1 MLRELKLFAVSQYSK
16 ARRRLI
22 GENAVGI
29 LYESEN
35 GLILTEPGDYA
46 IGKSLAVEGAFGSD
60 ILLEVDNLGLK
71 EAAVC
76 IVGAHVGTLV
86 IPVARN
92 ARHVSAYEA
101 NPKTFKLL
109 QMNLL
114 LNGIENVTARN
125 LAASDSFGKLD
136 FYCNSVNSGG
146 SKRKPLKDRYIY
158 NYDHPSLIQ
167 VDAYPLDEID
177 DNVYDLIIM
186 DIEGSEYFALKGM
199 QRILSNARAMIIEYL
214 PHHLDNVAGVSD
226 KEFLSVFSIFFDSVK
241 IIGKN
246 EVYKKNEFL
255 LPLESLRESSGGSD
269 LLFFKDDPR

>member
-1 MLRELKLFAVSQYSK
+1 MLRELKLFAISQYSK

-29 LYESEN
+29 LYESKN
-35 GLILTEPGDYA
+35 GLILTEPSDYA
-46 IGKSLAVEGAFGSD
+46 IGKSLVVEGAFGLD

-76 IVGAHVGTLV
+76 IIGAHVGTLV
-86 IPVARN
+86 IPIARK
-92 ARHVSAYEA
+92 ARQVSAYEA

-167 VDAYPLDEID
+167 VDAYPLDKID

-214 PHHLDNVAGVSD
+214 PHHLDNVAGVTD
-226 KEFLSVFSIFFDSVK
+226 KEFLSIFSSFFDRVK
-241 IIGKN
+241 VVGKDK
-246 EVYKKNEFL
+246 VYKRT
-255 LPLESLRESSGGSD
+255 ESLLLLDSLRKESAGAD
-269 LLFFKDDPR
+269 LLFFKDEPK

>member
-1 MLRELKLFAVSQYSK
+1 MLQELKLFAVSQYSK
-16 ARRRLI
+16 ARRKVI

-29 LYESEN
+29 LYESKN

-71 EAAVC
+71 EATVC

-86 IPVARN
+86 IPIARK

-114 LNGIENVTARN
+114 LNGIENVTAKN
-125 LAASDSFGKLD
+125 LAAGDSFGKLD

-146 SKRKPLKDRYIY
+146 SKRRPVKDRYIY

-167 VDAYPLDEID
+167 VDAYPIDAID
-177 DNVYDLIIM
+177 DTVYDLIIM

-199 QRILSNARAMIIEYL
+199 QRILSKARAMIIEYL

-226 KEFLSVFSIFFDSVK
+226 KEFLSVFSSFFDSVK
-241 IIGKN
+241 IVGED
-246 EVYKKNEFL
+246 EVYKRTEFL
-255 LPLESLRESSGGSD
+255 VPLESLRKRSSGSD
-269 LLFFKDDPR
+269 LLFFKDNPK